1 MCTCFIIDT
10 TPFFHNYERIG
21 EPMPYIKHGKNYYM
35 QRYSGEHEN
44 EYTLINEQE
53 ICHYQN
59 GLLLNVW
66 KLENGEATGEY
77 ESFGK
82 GCAKYYE
89 RYKPGRKN
97 TQIHVKNSKAG
108 CIKEIIDMNTE
119 IVIYRGDLD
128 GDYRRLGRGIEFDSS
143 TGELLLEGTWAED
156 QLIKISRIFNGKEM
170 TEFNTTQD
178 NLDPVLRFPEYCG
191 GYLYDEETNTC
202 YRDGIGY
209 TLDTN
214 GIAMIKGVWEKGVE
228 VNTTILTTG
237 WYNTKES
244 CLMADPNIES
254 IIIAANKYEK
264 ESYLDLSKYKKVATI
279 EIKDHNFSNTDH
291 FDLSGMKELTSL
303 KIGNNCFYIDDRINR
318 MNRTF
323 TIVDCSELRS
333 IIIGARSFLYYSGG
347 FELNQLPSLELIQI
361 GNKEEDSYSF
371 SYSNLILKGKSFG
384 MGMMSRFTQIENGHI
399 GKSCI

>member
-1 MCTCFIIDT
+1 MRKEVIAHKDPKSPISEIF
-10 TPFFHNYERIG
+10 R
-21 EPMPYIKHGKNYYM
+21 
-35 QRYSGEHEN
+35 
-44 EYTLINEQE
+44 TLRTNIQ
-53 ICHYQN
+53 
-59 GLLLNVW
+59 
-66 KLENGEATGEY
+66 
-77 ESFGK
+77 F
-82 GCAKYYE
+82 
-89 RYKPGRKN
+89 
-97 TQIHVKNSKAG
+97 
-108 CIKEIIDMNTE
+108 MNTSKRLKVLQITSTFPGE
-119 IVIYRGDLD
+119 GKSWVASNLAVTFAQAGKKVILIDADMRKG
-128 GDYRRLGRGIEFDSS
+128 RLYSIFDISPRPGLSNYLSGFDSS

-202 YRDGIGY
+202 YRVGIGY

-254 IIIAANKYEK
+254 IVIAANKYEK